1 MLSRK
6 RKANFTK
13 QELEVLVANVQAR
26 KDILFTKRNTPV
38 SNQAK
43 QHAWECIAR
52 KVNSVESVMG
62 EHRTVN
68 DVRRKWVCLLSET
81 KKAEM
86 QRRRRNQGADGASGS
101 SLGLSGA
108 LALGIGSG
116 EYTPLLAEAILNISK
131 SIGASASDGKTGSCS
146 YSVDRNSSLHNSLEE
161 VNELSLSAGDNN
173 FIAGVAQVS
182 HGLSNSSNQ
191 LISNTSVNDTAG
203 NNTSYLQ
210 VSSVYSQSDILDDV
224 EDQLN
229 NSPSRNTQSPTMINK
244 ANANIVSNLKATG
257 RSNVNQHNSG
267 AHLTPDVT
275 ANTIYSVTNINNREN
290 ITAVNSDLGIVQ
302 ITPNISSSVY
312 GNNSV
317 YLDETGD
324 SKITLPD
331 GSIVSVR
338 KRRHS
343 QQSNNDLNR
352 TNFNPE
358 EIISDQDDDIQD
370 IEIDPKQIDLN
381 SAPVYSVSTYTN
393 SSDSEQ
399 RDKSSYQVTALDS
412 IAGSD
417 TGNRLRTKRKRLHQI
432 SEHYSEKLYRVEKQ
446 RLLIEER
453 RLAVEEERLSI
464 EKELLALKKQRFNEE
479 RQQASHI
486 QNSALGMS
494 ASHTSTATI
503 PSTLVDS
510 SMLEENISIH
520 SRERTGSDKDKNYLD
535 ELLVKEANLKKLV
548 SNHSEE
554 ISKSDFGGGRYDI
567 FGLEDSEIYTDF
579 EDSVGISY

>member
-43 QHAWECIAR
+43 QHAWECITR

-86 QRRRRNQGADGASGS
+86 QRRRRNQGADGVSGS

-131 SIGASASDGKTGSCS
+131 SIGANATDGKTNSGP
-146 YSVDRNSSLHNSLEE
+146 YSLDRNSSLHSSVED
-161 VNELSLSAGDNN
+161 VNELSLTAGDNN
-173 FIAGVAQVS
+173 FIAGVTQVS

-191 LISNTSVNDTAG
+191 LISNTSVNETAG

-229 NSPSRNTQSPTMINK
+229 SSPSRNTQSPTIINK
-244 ANANIVSNLKATG
+244 TNANIVSNLKATG

-267 AHLTPDVT
+267 AHLTPEVT
-275 ANTIYSVTNINNREN
+275 ANTIYSVTNINSREN

-302 ITPNISSSVY
+302 ITPNISSGVY
-312 GNNSV
+312 SNNSV

-343 QQSNNDLNR
+343 QQSNELNR
-352 TNFNPE
+352 TNFNSE

-412 IAGSD
+412 VAGSD
-417 TGNRLRTKRKRLHQI
+417 TGNRLRMKRRRLHQI
-432 SEHYSEKLYRVEKQ
+432 SEDYSEKLYRV
-446 RLLIEER
+446 R
-453 RLAVEEERLSI
+453 V
-464 EKELLALKKQRFNEE
+464 RFSFLFN
-479 RQQASHI
+479 
-486 QNSALGMS
+486 
-494 ASHTSTATI
+494 
-503 PSTLVDS
+503 
-510 SMLEENISIH
+510 
-520 SRERTGSDKDKNYLD
+520 
-535 ELLVKEANLKKLV
+535 
-548 SNHSEE
+548 
-554 ISKSDFGGGRYDI
+554 F
-567 FGLEDSEIYTDF
+567 
-579 EDSVGISY
+579 